1 MEILEDTKNK
11 TEDVKNEFSWSSA
24 LQNFFKNVILIT
36 LVGGLPF
43 YYLLKWES
51 GKEESQNRSH
61 NTSDAQAIKS
71 KATSI
76 PRSSLEHFEWYRE
89 SHKVV
94 ETNEAQLKAIEEQVS
109 KLSLEIKELQKQKSE
124 KNEN

>member
-61 NTSDAQAIKS
+61 NTSDAQAIRTKDI
-71 KATSI
+71 TG
-76 PRSSLEHFEWYRE
+76 LMHFGEYRRLR
-89 SHKVV
+89 KVV
-94 ETNEAQLKAIEEQVS
+94 ETNEVQLKATEELVH
-109 KLSLEIKELQKQKSE
+109 KLSLEIKELQKQNGLK
-124 KNEN
+124 K